1 MNGLEKAIWWT
12 EYVIRNKG
20 AKQLRN
26 PIVDL
31 PLYQFLLLDVA
42 GFLVLVSVVILSLI
56 YVVSK
61 KVVTKL
67 RRSLNKSE
75 KVE

>member
-61 KVVTKL
+61 KVVSNL